1 MKKFNWPLWTGFLLT
16 FFAFVSYPFLFIE
29 WPITR
34 DFPWLNLLLFVI
46 ALVLLFVGIRRAFM
60 PERRVISKIVAPI
73 LATISMLVLAFFIFI
88 VFIQSRWLPASQA
101 APAVGQ
107 KAPEFTLTD
116 TNGQPVTLATL
127 LSQPINNK
135 PPKGVLLIFFRG
147 YW

>member
-1 MKKFNWPLWTGFLLT
+1 MKKLNWPLWAGFLLT
-16 FFAFVSYPFLFIE
+16 FFAFLSYPFLFIE

-34 DFPWLNLLLFVI
+34 DFPWLNLLLFAI
-46 ALVLLFVGIRRAFM
+46 ALVLLFIGVRRAFT
-60 PERRVISKIVAPI
+60 PERRLISKIIAPI
-73 LATISMLVLAFFIFI
+73 LATVSVLVLAFFIFI
-88 VFIQSRWLPASQA
+88 ALIQSRWLPASQA

-116 TNGQPVTLATL
+116 TNGQPVTLASL

-135 PPKGVLLIFFRG
+135 PPKGVLLIFYRG

>member
-1 MKKFNWPLWTGFLLT
+1 MKKLNWPLWVGFLLT
-16 FFAFVSYPFLFIE
+16 LFAFLSYPFLFIE

-34 DFPWLNLLLFVI
+34 DFPWLNLLLFAV
-46 ALVLLFVGIRRAFM
+46 ALVLLVIGLRRAFM
-60 PERRVISKIVAPI
+60 PERRLISKIVAPI
-73 LATISMLVLAFFIFI
+73 LAMVSVLVLAFFIFI
-88 VFIQSRWLPASQA
+88 ALIQSRWLPASQA

-116 TNGQPVTLATL
+116 TNGQPVTLASL

-135 PPKGVLLIFFRG
+135 PPKGVLLIFYRG

>member
-1 MKKFNWPLWTGFLLT
+1 MKKFNWPLWVGFLLT
-16 FFAFVSYPFLFIE
+16 FLVAFSYEFVFVE

-34 DFPWLNLLLFVI
+34 DVPWVNFLLFAV
-46 ALVLLFVGIRRAFM
+46 AMVLLFVGVRRAFR
-60 PERRVISKIVAPI
+60 PERRLISRITAPI
-73 LATISMLVLAFFIFI
+73 LATISILIIAFFMFI
-88 VFIQSRWLPASQA
+88 TLIQSRWLPASQA

-116 TNGQPVTLATL
+116 TNGQPVTLALL

-135 PPKGVLLIFFRG
+135 PPKGVLLIFYRG